1 MPSCAARLLVAPLV
15 REPPP
20 ERSLVDV
27 VDEGA
32 LPVDLHDG
40 QPFAVAGLEL
50 GVAAD
55 VDLFEIERRVV
66 AHTNEHVAS
75 PLAEVTAS
83 CVIERD
89 ARQGRT
95 RNRTV
100 ARLGVAS
107 LGNVGQAARRSS

>member
-1 MPSCAARLLVAPLV
+1 MRFCAATLR
-15 REPPP
+15 RELPP

-27 VDEGA
+27 VDERA
-32 LPVDLHDG
+32 LPVDLHDR
-40 QPFAVAGLEL
+40 QPFAITRLEL

-66 AHTNEHVAS
+66 AHTNEQVARTF
-75 PLAEVTAS
+75 AEVATS
-83 CVIERD
+83 SVIERD
-89 ARQGRT
+89 APQGRT

-107 LGNVGQAARRSS
+107 LGNVGHAARRSS